1 MLSQAHLMT
10 VAPQFAGTNASSG
23 GSGLELLTLII
34 SNPTHLLGE
43 LIYCV
48 CLRVLR
54 WTDLKKNNL
63 QSTAIKPQE
72 IKVENDF
79 RVHLFLAPLSRMEN

>member
-1 MLSQAHLMT
+1 MT
-10 VAPQFAGTNASSG
+10 VTPQFAGTNSSSI
-23 GSGLELLTLII
+23 GSGLELFTLDIP
-34 SNPTHLLGE
+34 NPTHLLGE

-48 CLRVLR
+48 CLRFLR
-54 WTDLKKNNL
+54 CAEFFFNNS

-79 RVHLFLAPLSRMEN
+79 RVHLFLAPLSWMEN